1 MVKHH
6 PTPELLAS
14 FSAGSLSLS
23 YALCI
28 ATHLEY
34 CSDCQTNVHRL
45 KSLGADMFSRQKP
58 APVSDDFKRRIFDQ
72 LDNEAKPQAV
82 EAEVATLKPVAKTE
96 ANLVPRPL
104 RKLVPESYDQ
114 LDWHSVAPAI
124 KSAALCRDG
133 ERTQVSMMKLMPGAQ
148 VGHHRHLGEEI
159 TLVLDGSFSDEE
171 GIYQQGDFILRDSKH
186 KHKPVASKDGPCI
199 CLTVQDAPIQFTG
212 FLARL
217 FNPFMRRS
225 YGI

>member
-6 PTPELLAS
+6 PTPELLAA
-14 FSAGSLSLS
+14 FSAGSLQLS
-23 YALCI
+23 YALCVS
-28 ATHLEY
+28 AHLEH
-34 CSDCQTNVHRL
+34 CSACRTNVQRL
-45 KSLGADMFSRQKP
+45 KSLGADMFSSQKP
-58 APVSDDFKRRIFDQ
+58 APVSEGFKDRIFEQ
-72 LDNEAKPQAV
+72 LDNPVQAQQS
-82 EAEVATLKPVAKTE
+82 EPEDTKPVD
-96 ANLVPRPL
+96 NGVPRCL
-104 RKLVPESYDQ
+104 QKLVPESYQQ
-114 LDWHSVAPAI
+114 LDWRSVTPGI

-133 ERTQVSMMKLMPGAQ
+133 DSTQVSMMKLMPGAA
-148 VGHHRHLGEEI
+148 VGHHRHMGEEI
-159 TLVLDGSFSDEE
+159 TLVLEGSFSDEE
-171 GIYQQGDFILRDSKH
+171 GIYQRGDFILRDGKH

>member
-14 FSAGSLSLS
+14 FAAGSLQLS
-23 YALCI
+23 YALCVSAHI
-28 ATHLEY
+28 EY
-34 CSDCQTNVHRL
+34 CSACRTNVQRL
-45 KSLGADMFSRQKP
+45 KSLGADMFSSQKP
-58 APVSDDFKRRIFDQ
+58 APVSEDFKSRIFDQ
-72 LDNEAKPQAV
+72 LDNAAQVQQSPVEPPPSEAAGDN
-82 EAEVATLKPVAKTE
+82 A
-96 ANLVPRPL
+96 VPRCL
-104 RKLVPESYDQ
+104 RKLVPENYDQ
-114 LDWHSVAPAI
+114 LDWRSATPGI

-133 ERTQVSMMKLMPGAQ
+133 DSTQVSMMKLMPGAR
-148 VGHHRHLGEEI
+148 VGHHSHMGEEI
-159 TLVLDGSFSDEE
+159 TLVLEGSFSDEE

-212 FLARL
+212 FWARL

>member
-6 PTPELLAS
+6 PTPELLAA
-14 FSAGSLSLS
+14 FSAGSLQLS

-28 ATHLEY
+28 SAHLEH
-34 CSDCQTNVHRL
+34 CSACRTNVQRL
-45 KSLGADMFSRQKP
+45 KSVGADMFSNQKP
-58 APVSDDFKRRIFDQ
+58 APVSAGFKDRIFEQ
-72 LDNEAKPQAV
+72 LDNSVPPQPEPETAITV
-82 EAEVATLKPVAKTE
+82 DS
-96 ANLVPRPL
+96 NVPRSL
-104 RKLVPESYDQ
+104 RQLVPEGYQQ
-114 LDWHSVAPAI
+114 LDWRSVTPGI

-133 ERTQVSMMKLMPGAQ
+133 DSTQVSMLKLMPGAG
-148 VGHHRHLGEEI
+148 VGHHRHMGEEI
-159 TLVLDGSFSDEE
+159 TLVLEGSFSDEE
-171 GIYQQGDFILRDSKH
+171 GIYQRGDFILRDGKH

-217 FNPFMRRS
+217 FNPFMRKS